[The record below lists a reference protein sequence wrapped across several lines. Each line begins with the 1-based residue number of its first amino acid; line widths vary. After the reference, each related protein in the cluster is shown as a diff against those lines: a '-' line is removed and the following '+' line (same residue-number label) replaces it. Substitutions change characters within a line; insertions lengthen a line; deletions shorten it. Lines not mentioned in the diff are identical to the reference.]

1 MYLQE
6 VWKQKPH
13 KIKLVIMF
21 LESVEYSFSGESK
34 RVAIFEFCLVASSE
48 LSVTEVYLA
57 QRLAFHRNRVGVH
70 TELNAFEDFNKRH
83 CRPHDK
89 QESPPF
95 LMRLQQDTR
104 CHHCQLEDS
113 DRYRPGIQKI
123 CELLRIQI
131 TTSVNCREGGS

>member
-1 MYLQE
+1 
-6 VWKQKPH
+6 
-13 KIKLVIMF
+13 MF
-21 LESVEYSFSGESK
+21 LELAAYSFSGDSK
-34 RVAIFEFCLVASSE
+34 RVDIFCV
-48 LSVTEVYLA
+48 LSCGIIRIIGDRQVYLA
-57 QRLAFHRNRVGVH
+57 QRLAFHRDRVCVH